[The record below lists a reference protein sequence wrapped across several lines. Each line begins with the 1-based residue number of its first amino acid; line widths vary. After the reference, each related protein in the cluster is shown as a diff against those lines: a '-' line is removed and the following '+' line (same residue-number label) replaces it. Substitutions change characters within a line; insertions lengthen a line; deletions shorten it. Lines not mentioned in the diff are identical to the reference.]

1 MLCLLLSNIPAY
13 YSNVH
18 KNLNI
23 KTFKTVQNQ
32 LVPLVILKQFM
43 KRY

>member
-1 MLCLLLSNIPAY
+1 MLCLLLSN
-13 YSNVH
+13 